1 MHESLSC
8 ADIRARLHTT
18 LQDSEPA
25 DTAVVL
31 DKCCLLMAALAL
43 GTEAALMTQTPAPQQ
58 ENLRT
63 LLHHLSRLYS
73 KEIHLL
79 RAAQTHHAA
88 EIRRHRVPED
98 VVHAAVT
105 QQFYRDF
112 CGILRVPEPP
122 PVLVCGAGI
131 TADAFLAVFPDAEW
145 LTAWEVV
152 AQLDRL
158 PYGGDIRA

>member
-1 MHESLSC
+1 
-8 ADIRARLHTT
+8 
-18 LQDSEPA
+18 
-25 DTAVVL
+25 
-31 DKCCLLMAALAL
+31 
-43 GTEAALMTQTPAPQQ
+43 
-58 ENLRT
+58 
-63 LLHHLSRLYS
+63 
-73 KEIHLL
+73 
-79 RAAQTHHAA
+79 
-88 EIRRHRVPED
+88 VPED